1 MLPLEGSAAI
11 ISVETCT
18 GREFSVITVRVDC
31 AGQSFQDDIFSNVTS
46 SMISSHEDV
55 FDMSNDDTCLYGGGV
70 CDVEHGMPRQC
81 LHFGGS
87 SDIFSDAVSEGLIKD
102 AFVVITEFNNVSG
115 DVIDGE
121 KHLVDS
127 IPVGL
132 AWNKN
137 KAGANLFSTHSKQMV
152 LYICA
157 FQTACKGDIIR
168 NKKCVKR
175 ANGTDAYSK
184 GTDAYSKG
192 TDAYSKGTDAYSK
205 GTAILLSSKEIPNAD
220 FEVTC
225 KKCNTT
231 RKVDSI
237 MER

>member
-1 MLPLEGSAAI
+1 
-11 ISVETCT
+11 
-18 GREFSVITVRVDC
+18 
-31 AGQSFQDDIFSNVTS
+31 
-46 SMISSHEDV
+46 
-55 FDMSNDDTCLYGGGV
+55 MSNDDTCLYGGGV

-102 AFVVITEFNNVSG
+102 AFVVITEFNSG

-137 KAGANLFSTHSKQMV
+137 KAGSNLFSTHSKQMV
-152 LYICA
+152 LYVCA

-192 TDAYSKGTDAYSK
+192 SDAYSKGTDAYSK
-205 GTAILLSSKEIPNAD
+205 GTAILLSSKEIPNAN

>member
-1 MLPLEGSAAI
+1 MKKKTEAL
-11 ISVETCT
+11 
-18 GREFSVITVRVDC
+18 
-31 AGQSFQDDIFSNVTS
+31 
-46 SMISSHEDV
+46 
-55 FDMSNDDTCLYGGGV
+55 
-70 CDVEHGMPRQC
+70 
-81 LHFGGS
+81 
-87 SDIFSDAVSEGLIKD
+87 LI
-102 AFVVITEFNNVSG
+102 
-115 DVIDGE
+115 
-121 KHLVDS
+121 DS
-127 IPVGL
+127 IPDAL
-132 AWNKN
+132 AWNNN
-137 KAGANLFSTHSKQMV
+137 KGGVNLNSTRSNQMV
-152 LYICA
+152 LYVCA